1 MEPALPSPPLKPRWH
16 PLVRS
21 ALFLIAFILVQGA
34 STFLAAWAGTA
45 LGLQGTYD
53 PLGASYLIV
62 FALTAPPLVLVTWLF
77 LKYLDRRGLVSLGA
91 RWPDGGRRRALRQAL
106 TVPAGTLALVAAWA
120 ALVSPFAALRF
131 AGLSQGFERGPAWPH
146 GPAGSVLLLV
156 LILLGF
162 LIQGGIEEWVMRGY
176 IFRALKERWP
186 WWVSA
191 LVSAGLFSAL
201 HGLNPDVSWVALFNI
216 VLAGVLLAEL
226 VERSGSLWSAT
237 LAHGV
242 WNFAIACL
250 LSLPISGVPFFRIF
264 DASIR
269 GPELLTGGGFGP
281 EGSLLLSGLALALI
295 ALLWPRQRAPAGLG
309 QAPGEVEEPTRS
321 TILPNT
327 GSRPSVP

>member
-1 MEPALPSPPLKPRWH
+1 VPNPRWH

-21 ALFLIAFILVQGA
+21 VLFLIAFILVQGVA
-34 STFLAAWAGTA
+34 TALVAVAGMLSTFRGTH
-45 LGLQGTYD
+45 YD
-53 PLGASYLIV
+53 PLGATYLLV
-62 FALTAPPLVLVTWLF
+62 FALTAPPLVFVTKVF
-77 LKYLDRRGLVSLGA
+77 VRHLDRCDLASLGI

-106 TVPAGTLALVAAWA
+106 TVPVVTLALVAAWA
-120 ALVSPFAALRF
+120 ILVALLGDLHFDR
-131 AGLSQGFERGPAWPH
+131 LSDGFQRGPSWLP
-146 GPAGSVLLLV
+146 GPLGSGVLLV

-176 IFRALKERWP
+176 IYRALKERWP

-201 HGLNPDVSWVALFNI
+201 HALNPDVSGVALFNI

-237 LAHGV
+237 IAHGV

-250 LSLPISGVPFFRIF
+250 LSLPISGVPFFRVF
-264 DASIR
+264 DASIS
-269 GPELLTGGGFGP
+269 GPGLVTGGAFGP
-281 EGSLLLSGLALALI
+281 EGSLLLSALALVLI
-295 ALLWPRQRAPAGLG
+295 ALLWPRRPAAVPALPG
-309 QAPGEVEEPTRS
+309 QTDQPDPIDQAEEPTRS

-327 GSRPSVP
+327 DSRPSVP